1 MIEKIKQ
8 LLAEVPSLSAQNDEQ
23 LEALRLKYLSKK
35 GLINQLMA
43 DFRNVAAEQ

>member
-35 GLINQLMA
+35 GLINLNKSA
-43 DFRNVAAEQ
+43 K